1 MTIPDQPDEA
11 LKAIMASFLANAQ
24 AMENYQPQANAKPS
38 LRDTEP
44 YLFEPAQENAS
55 LHPNGDTCIEALTD
69 DDLDLPI
76 DFA

>member
-1 MTIPDQPDEA
+1 MKIQDQPSEA
-11 LKAIMASFLANAQ
+11 LEAVMAKFLANAQ
-24 AMENYQPQANAKPS
+24 AMENYQPQTNAAPS

-55 LHPNGDTCIEALTD
+55 LHPNGDTCIEDLTD